1 MTAVPTRSLMVIL
14 ASSLFLGACS
24 DNDEVMTGL
33 LPGDPEPETWRFALE
48 EVGGSVQDAWAQ
60 EFRRRIQELSDG
72 QVQVEIYP
80 YGSIGNSPHLTGLV
94 RDGRVHLAFAS
105 PGHVAD
111 KVPEAGVFLLPYLFP
126 EDDQATR
133 TILSDPELGSLL
145 EQAWASAGLQLMS
158 LVPEGWI
165 AWTANQPLLEPGDF
179 SGLRMRTM
187 TAPMHNAVF
196 EAWGA
201 DPVALPYGEVHE
213 ALQLGQVD
221 GQSNPAFAIAEMQF
235 HEFQSHMTLPAA
247 TRFVASV
254 VSNRE
259 WYQDLDTTHREWL
272 HGAIKGMP
280 EFIDAIQQEYNQRS
294 LQQLRESGRIRIHSL
309 NEQQRTGFHEATGPA
324 VDAYRAQAG
333 KRGAQILGRIQ
344 RLSEAERS
352 AGQEEASAPDP
363 AIKP

>member
-111 KVPEAGVFLLPYLFP
+111 KIPEAGVFLLPYLFP

-165 AWTANQPLLEPGDF
+165 TWTANQPLLEPGDF

-333 KRGAQILGRIQ
+333 KRGAQILERIQ